1 MARPAASEVQA
12 APARDLLGGG
22 FIALAAVLFGGVVVL
37 GKTLP
42 GDLPVAS
49 MLAVRFGVAAL
60 VLAAVLVARRQPVRP
75 ARGEGVRLGLLGA
88 VGYAVES
95 AFFFLA
101 LARGSASAVT
111 LLFFT
116 YPVWVAVLSAVL
128 GMGLPGWLVGGSL
141 LAAVAGAAL
150 VITSGGGLDITV
162 VGIGFAL
169 ASAVTF
175 SFYLLGAE
183 ALVSRTSSLASAM
196 WVSASASVALAAYSA
211 AGGAERFPQ
220 GGEEWLRVSSMGLLT
235 AAAFFCLFVGLRRVG
250 AVRTA
255 VIAALEPVATSVM
268 AVTILGEALRP
279 GVALGGVLILAAA
292 VAASLARRPARAEGA
307 P

>member
-1 MARPAASEVQA
+1 MTRPAGSEVQT
-12 APARDLLGGG
+12 APARDLLSGG
-22 FIALAAVLFGGVVVL
+22 FIALAAILFGGVVVL

-75 ARGEGVRLGLLGA
+75 ARGEGVRLMLLGA

-150 VITSGGGLDITV
+150 VITSGGGLDITA

-196 WVSASASVALAAYSA
+196 WVSASASVALAVYSA

-279 GVALGGVLILAAA
+279 GVALGGILILASA
-292 VAASLARRPARAEGA
+292 VAASLARPPARAEGA